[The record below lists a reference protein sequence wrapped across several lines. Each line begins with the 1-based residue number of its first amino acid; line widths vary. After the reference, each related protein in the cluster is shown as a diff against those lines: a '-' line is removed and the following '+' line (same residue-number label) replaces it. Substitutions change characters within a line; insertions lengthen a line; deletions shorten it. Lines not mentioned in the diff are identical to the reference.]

1 MLPRLI
7 GEDITVT
14 MGMAPELQSVR
25 ADRNQSLL
33 FVFMVIVFAG
43 EFYQAL

>member
-1 MLPRLI
+1 MSGDAVSALWIRVHGNDWAL
-7 GEDITVT
+7 GGAV
-14 MGMAPELQSVR
+14 
-25 ADRNQSLL
+25 NFSLL